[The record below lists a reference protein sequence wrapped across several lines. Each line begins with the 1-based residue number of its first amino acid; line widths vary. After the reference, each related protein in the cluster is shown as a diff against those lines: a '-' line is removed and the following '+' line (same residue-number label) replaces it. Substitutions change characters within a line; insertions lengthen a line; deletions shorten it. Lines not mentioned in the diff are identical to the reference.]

1 MRQMSLRRFA
11 IATSTVAFATVFSV
25 GWSHQGGISVSV
37 DSAQAAYRVS
47 VYRAYSHNYASYRVD
62 GSLPWYAVRAYY
74 MGGPWC
80 GVGGTSGY
88 GYGTAAGGGWG
99 GSWTCYSG
107 WADYAARNAIGCT
120 PGTIVKAGDGI
131 NYLCQ

>member
-1 MRQMSLRRFA
+1 MRQMGLRRLA
-11 IATSTVAFATVFSV
+11 IATSTIAFATVFSV

-37 DSAQAAYRVS
+37 DSAQAAYRIS

-62 GSLPWYAVRAYY
+62 ASLPWYAVRAYY
-74 MGGPWC
+74 MGGPWS
-80 GVGGTSGY
+80 GTP
-88 GYGTAAGGGWG
+88 ANGWPYH
-99 GSWTCYSG
+99 WTG
-107 WADYAARNAIGCT
+107 WADYAQQNGIGCA

>member
-25 GWSHQGGISVSV
+25 GWSHQGGVSVSV

-47 VYRAYSHNYASYRVD
+47 VYRAYSSNYARY
-62 GSLPWYAVRAYY
+62 GGGIPWYAVRAYY
-74 MGGPWC
+74 MGGPW
-80 GVGGTSGY
+80 SGMPY
-88 GYGTAAGGGWG
+88 HWN
-99 GSWTCYSG
+99 G
-107 WADYAARNAIGCT
+107 WADYAAVNGIGCT